1 MNKIT
6 IGIIG
11 FGMVGRAIHHGFA
24 QTADFRIYDVNPKI
38 SENTLEEVVED
49 SDFIFICVPTPMK
62 KDTGECDI
70 SILDDTF
77 KKIKNIGNYHHITEH
92 KYEKKIY
99 IIKSTIPP
107 YTTEELQQ
115 KYPMRIVFNPEFL
128 TARTSK
134 LDFINSSRIILGGDK
149 EDVDKVEELYRMRFP
164 ATPIFKTDTKT
175 AELAKY
181 TANCFFATKLSFFN
195 EIHQVCDKLD
205 IDYNELIKLV
215 ISDNRIGNSHYTV
228 PGQDGDYG
236 FGGLCFPKD
245 LNSLIYKEKELG
257 VKPTVLE
264 AVWKKNLEVR
274 KKYDWLKIKG
284 AVSS

>member
-70 SILDDTF
+70 SILEDTIR
-77 KKIKNIGNYHHITEH
+77 KCAHHIGTH
-92 KYEKKIY
+92 NMSDPGTIL

-107 YTTEELQQ
+107 RTTQ
-115 KYPMRIVFNPEFL
+115 KLDDTYGMIHLVFNPEFL

-236 FGGLCFPKD
+236 FGALCFPKD